1 MLPSYTFQHVMHHVN
16 PHVGRVVL
24 KGVMNVQQDGYRLK
38 KKDVKV
44 LLYVTIT
51 RIVTGFRKNL

>member
-1 MLPSYTFQHVMHHVN
+1 MHHVN

-44 LLYVTIT
+44 LLYITIT
-51 RIVTGFRKNL
+51 RIVTGFRKNNILFCDM